1 MDSECLSLLP
11 SVCEVLADSKLLPP
25 DDTSLEKLLDWFKD
39 LTSQDDGQSLL
50 QHQPCLLQFLYSVM
64 ESEVVD
70 PIIFSFSLKL
80 AGLLA
85 AEESGFCLLQEK
97 GVLVSMFV
105 PDGWHVLGLWKNAS
119 VRCGWLQ
126 GLWNMLQ
133 HPPAMDFF
141 CRNGIITLVLNL
153 QNDESLF
160 ITSLTNQILAHIL
173 NCSMPR
179 VLGNDTDSTAEGQ
192 ALVSSD
198 WVSVTTEIMSH
209 MSRSL
214 ASEDQAV
221 ILPGLRLLA
230 IVLTQC
236 GDPLKRLLWKH
247 VLEPLEVLA
256 IRKGDSLTPPMMA
269 VLQAAA
275 RTPLYIQPECRVEAL
290 MNVMLYSRNTNESV
304 LCAASILL
312 LEKCS
317 EVLKSRA
324 TDVILLPVLC
334 ITGTQQHFHESDVL
348 SGHDLLLD
356 LLAQRASCISLLTQS
371 LSSIAELICKKKSL
385 DSVSIRLIGSAVI
398 SLLRICIG
406 HYPSTILQVGNFP
419 HLIGCCKIQRCGLDV
434 LGSLTVYEESMDLI
448 QEAFAII
455 LQYMQ
460 SPDSHATVL
469 KKAHQAAL
477 KWFSICSPSTDLWR
491 FVSNDLFSVLKK
503 HVCDG
508 RWEVRD
514 STLEFIAQ
522 LTSALKGN
530 SEYTEALH
538 TNGMISVLFTAL
550 SDVEAYVQASAV
562 AALGEA
568 LTTTNLPLCTSLQ
581 EEIVS
586 HLLTVLAQDAESFPR
601 RAALKVFTSWLKIPQ
616 TFAALDQSLSSV
628 FSLGGND
635 CDWEVKIHT
644 LELADVLME
653 KSLSHCPYAVQGYEP
668 SERCTEQALNKLM
681 DLGTLGLLFKCLFDC
696 DRPVSQKACALLLK
710 LRAFMKQTS
719 GTDGND
725 LALEICRYNWGEEIL
740 HRYCSKRPEQSD
752 CVSNDDEVSYEQI
765 DIVKCD
771 PCWPKEISLCKILDV
786 LDLDEMQHTLSLSSD
801 HVINS
806 PRSLMEDILFVAHQ
820 SEDNVVD
827 CY

>member
-312 LEKCS
+312 LEKC
-317 EVLKSRA
+317 
-324 TDVILLPVLC
+324 
-334 ITGTQQHFHESDVL
+334 
-348 SGHDLLLD
+348 
-356 LLAQRASCISLLTQS
+356 
-371 LSSIAELICKKKSL
+371 
-385 DSVSIRLIGSAVI
+385 VSIRLIGSAVI

-719 GTDGND
+719 HTDGND